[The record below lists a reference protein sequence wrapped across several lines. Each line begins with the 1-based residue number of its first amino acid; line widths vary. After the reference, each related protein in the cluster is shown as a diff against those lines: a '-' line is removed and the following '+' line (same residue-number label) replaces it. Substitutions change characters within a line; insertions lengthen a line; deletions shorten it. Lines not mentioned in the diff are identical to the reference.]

1 MILSSQ
7 NQRKK
12 SEKTLFYLL
21 TLMSFTNGKLHFSL
35 GVSHHRNMVEIANLS
50 KNPGKTHDG
59 YTQLHLYIIRR
70 SASYPRGP
78 NFRIIP
84 HLSNFVN
91 RKIIQKYSKNLPEIY
106 TVCLLTF
113 SLRHGII
120 VG

>member
-1 MILSSQ
+1 
-7 NQRKK
+7 
-12 SEKTLFYLL
+12 
-21 TLMSFTNGKLHFSL
+21 MSFSDGKLPFSL

-84 HLSNFVN
+84 YLPKFVN
-91 RKIIQKYSKNLPEIY
+91 SKYAQKYRKNFPEIC
-106 TVCLLTF
+106 TVYLLTF
-113 SLRHGII
+113 SLWYGII